1 MQEVAYAL
9 PEACQRRLH
18 SRQSAYG
25 LGFLKDAAF
34 ALGDLLGFL
43 TQPLGT
49 APSAIC
55 RYHLIGYLIVTLQ
68 LGITLSHLSPY
79 GSIFHQPYHI
89 GPLRSI
95 AASQG
100 FGPQVRILV
109 YRRLRHRYPR
119 IDIYLPTDS
128 EAVRLAP
135 GRPEK
140 THMVC
145 NLQVFVIENHVIL
158 RTIGS
163 AAMRVVRP
171 TAVVYAMLSYFY
183 VVFYCILGISAYL
196 CSVNVKDSVLDVCI
210 RGGFAPSIGSLV
222 RQFSPH
228 GNGFHIIRAVFV
240 FFLSHYNISVAKL
253 LVESYGYS
261 TTHIIASASH
271 IIGRGH
277 NVWHKLHISLCQRY
291 TPLFELPPFNAM
303 ILLRMHHTICR
314 NIMTVKVSAHSPTH
328 HTLCRFGKLYGKD
341 FAALVPVKPCLYCI

>member
-140 THMVC
+140 THMVTE
-145 NLQVFVIENHVIL
+145 LPDSHIVPIIL
-158 RTIGS
+158 I
-163 AAMRVVRP
+163 APIVLDIVKVRP
-171 TAVVYAMLSYFY
+171 TAVVYAMLSY
-183 VVFYCILGISAYL
+183 
-196 CSVNVKDSVLDVCI
+196 
-210 RGGFAPSIGSLV
+210 SLV
-222 RQFSPH
+222 
-228 GNGFHIIRAVFV
+228 
-240 FFLSHYNISVAKL
+240 
-253 LVESYGYS
+253 
-261 TTHIIASASH
+261 
-271 IIGRGH
+271 
-277 NVWHKLHISLCQRY
+277 SL
-291 TPLFELPPFNAM
+291 
-303 ILLRMHHTICR
+303 
-314 NIMTVKVSAHSPTH
+314 
-328 HTLCRFGKLYGKD
+328 
-341 FAALVPVKPCLYCI
+341 FALI